1 MLESVPNVSEGRD
14 PAKIEALRQS
24 FSAPA
29 RLLDVHTDA
38 DHNRSVFTLVGS
50 AEELVDTLAAGVE
63 AAIGLIDLREHEGA
77 HPRVGAVDVVPL
89 VYLRPED
96 EPLAREAA
104 MAVADRIAALGVPV
118 YFYGRLTED
127 GREPRFFRNAGLEGI
142 APDRGPEAPH
152 PRPEPCSS
160 ASARRSSPST

>member
-1 MLESVPNVSEGRD
+1 M
-14 PAKIEALRQS
+14 
-24 FSAPA
+24 
-29 RLLDVHTDA
+29 
-38 DHNRSVFTLVGS
+38 FTLVGS

-96 EPLAREAA
+96 EALAREAA

-142 APDRGPEAPH
+142 DAG
-152 PRPEPCSS
+152 PRPGS
-160 ASARRSSPST
+160 AASHGRSRARRRPPAAHRLQREPPQRGSGPGPRDRRTCP